1 MVDYIGL
8 SALIIG
14 ILGAAGACVA
24 AIHIKLKSDCCSC
37 CKFECSETKSGTNTP
52 PRSSTISS
60 PKDLRKIEDIPR
72 HSEV

>member
-14 ILGAAGACVA
+14 ILGAVGACVA

-37 CKFECSETKSGTNTP
+37 CKFECAETKGGTHTP
-52 PRSSTISS
+52 TRSSSISP
-60 PKDLRKIEDIPR
+60 PKDLRKIEDIHI

>member
-14 ILGAAGACVA
+14 ILGAVGACVA

-37 CKFECSETKSGTNTP
+37 CKFECAETKGGTNTP
-52 PRSSTISS
+52 PRSPDISP
-60 PKDLRKIEDIPR
+60 PKDLRKIEDIHI